1 MEIMKK
7 FMRFPDHFAVRGTL
21 LQWSISAVLML
32 IPVLLFAQGGDKSR
46 WNSMI
51 GSAYTDNRSYAL
63 LQRICDEA
71 GGRTMGSPANEKAMS
86 ILLEGLDFIG
96 YEARKEEFTAPGW
109 IRGAEEAAITEPFQ
123 RTLRAIALGYVDKH
137 AAVEAPVVYAEYGFE
152 ESYQTIDAAGKIVLL
167 TQQAPPGK
175 TPLLR
180 LEMIENAARHL
191 AKGILFINDRNGT
204 LTLEGMSNFEGKPS
218 LIPAY
223 SITSEEGKWIERLLK
238 KGENVRVRLKT
249 DSYCADVHTANI
261 VATLPGESKRK
272 IVIGAHFDSWDM
284 GQGAVDNGIGSAIL
298 YDLARLMKIYSPDNR
313 YTVEFV
319 WFNGEE
325 LGLWG
330 SKKYVEMH
338 ASDDIAV
345 MVNMDMMGTPTGFN
359 AMGYD
364 EFIPFLKTIAGG
376 LDGFEL
382 KSGVISQPGLS
393 SDHQSFMLR
402 GIPVLSLQAHL
413 DEEMGKYYHE
423 MGDTFDKVGKRYLSD
438 AAAIVSVLVSELA
451 NDRSV
456 DTHRRNVKE
465 TVELMKKYKLDEH
478 LKKMKE
484 WKFTEQ

>member
-1 MEIMKK
+1 
-7 FMRFPDHFAVRGTL
+7 
-21 LQWSISAVLML
+21 
-32 IPVLLFAQGGDKSR
+32 
-46 WNSMI
+46 
-51 GSAYTDNRSYAL
+51 
-63 LQRICDEA
+63 
-71 GGRTMGSPANEKAMS
+71 
-86 ILLEGLDFIG
+86 
-96 YEARKEEFTAPGW
+96 
-109 IRGAEEAAITEPFQ
+109 
-123 RTLRAIALGYVDKH
+123 
-137 AAVEAPVVYAEYGFE
+137 VEAPVVDAEYGFE
-152 ESYQTIDAAGKIVLL
+152 ESYQAIDASGKIVLV

-180 LEMIENAARHL
+180 LEMIENAARHQ

-238 KGENVRVRLKT
+238 NGEMVRVRLKT
-249 DSYCADVHTANI
+249 DSYCAEAHTANI

-272 IVIGAHFDSWDM
+272 IVVGAHFDSWDM

-298 YDLARLMKIYSPDNR
+298 FDVARLMKIYSSNNR

-325 LGLWG
+325 FGLWG
-330 SKKYVEMH
+330 SKKYAEMH

-345 MVNMDMMGTPTGFN
+345 MVNMDMTGTPTGFN

-364 EFIPFLKTIAGG
+364 EFIPFLKTLASG

-382 KSGVISQPGLS
+382 KGGVVSQPSLS
-393 SDHQSFMLR
+393 SDHQSFMLC

-413 DEEMGKYYHE
+413 DEDMGKYYHE

-456 DTHRRNVKE
+456 NTHHRTAKE
-465 TVELMKKYKLDEH
+465 TVELMKKFKLDDR
-478 LKKMKE
+478 LKKMKA
-484 WKFTEQ
+484 WNFTEQ